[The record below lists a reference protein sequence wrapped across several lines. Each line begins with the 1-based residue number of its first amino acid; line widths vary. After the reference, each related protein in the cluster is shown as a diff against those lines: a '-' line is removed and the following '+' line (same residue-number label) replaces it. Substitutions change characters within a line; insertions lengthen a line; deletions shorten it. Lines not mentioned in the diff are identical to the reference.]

1 MHLVTFTYSIKPAK
15 SLNQLNQAKTELNE
29 SQKRVEQAEKEEEQ
43 VNNPVDES
51 VLEENILE
59 SGKQEENAGGDDEET
74 DVSGY
79 FDAVDGNKKEKG
91 VIKAPMPDD
100 GEVIIY
106 LKRRPSDGKFVVST
120 LGTGGE
126 ADNAN
131 VWISNI
137 GHAPYAAAGEKIEDH
152 SEQAV

>member
-1 MHLVTFTYSIKPAK
+1 M
-15 SLNQLNQAKTELNE
+15 NE

-43 VNNPVDES
+43 VNNPVDQN
-51 VLEENILE
+51 VLEENLLE
-59 SGKQEENAGGDDEET
+59 SGKQEEDAGGDEET
-74 DVSGY
+74 DVSSY
-79 FDAVDGNKKEKG
+79 FDDVESKKEKG

-126 ADNAN
+126 SDNAN

-137 GHAPYAAAGEKIEDH
+137 GHAPEAVAGEKIENH
-152 SEQAV
+152 SE

>member
-1 MHLVTFTYSIKPAK
+1 MRVD
-15 SLNQLNQAKTELNE
+15 QAK
-29 SQKRVEQAEKEEEQ
+29 QEEEQ
-43 VNNPVDES
+43 VNNPTPEVQ
-51 VLEENILE
+51 ENITE
-59 SGKQEENAGGDDEET
+59 KQEEDAGGDDEET

-91 VIKAPMPDD
+91 VIKAPMADD

-106 LKRRPSDGKFVVST
+106 LKRRPSDGKFILST

-126 ADNAN
+126 ADNTN

-137 GHAPYAAAGEKIEDH
+137 GHAPEAAPGEKIEVH
-152 SEQAV
+152 GN